1 MIRNQHWWVIKSI
14 IGDSFWVCHAILGPP
29 SPGRL
34 ICSMYIMS
42 HVEGKVV
49 SSVLEALA
57 TFEQREHQNTRRL
70 YCHVSLRAGPGLHLV
85 LTLFYQRCFI
95 RVQQQLLTTEQTSP
109 CLARMFLRQIL
120 LSSNAL
126 VVTVTTVQGKLFLNI
141 CHFLRFLLWKTDP
154 SDHFKTLSNHY
165 QWCLYNTKLGKAK
178 IYNSKNSYS
187 NKIVKF
193 NLKTR
198 SEPRVNNYR
207 QLAKDIKLPWGV
219 SGYCV

>member
-1 MIRNQHWWVIKSI
+1 MSCHSWSLITRKALLQYIYHVPHRRES
-14 IGDSFWVCHAILGPP
+14 SFFC
-29 SPGRL
+29 PGGFGHIWATRAPE
-34 ICSMYIMS
+34 
-42 HVEGKVV
+42 HKK
-49 SSVLEALA
+49 AL
-57 TFEQREHQNTRRL
+57 L
-70 YCHVSLRAGPGLHLV
+70 SCLRAGPGLYLV

-141 CHFLRFLLWKTDP
+141 FCHFLRFLLWKTDP

-165 QWCLYNTKLGKAK
+165 QWCLYNIKLGKAK

-207 QLAKDIKLPWGV
+207 QLAKDIK
-219 SGYCV
+219 